1 MAINRPAIVY
11 MSPSFPASVHDINI
25 FRGGKANED
34 EEEWDKDSL
43 YFLMEKLGEGKKGV
57 GDSGFAGEPD
67 KIITTKDY
75 HSKDLK
81 EFIARVKN
89 RQESLHIRLKAFNL
103 LGNRFRHG
111 NSTKNKMELHGIC
124 TAAITVIVQYDFE
137 TGRPPFQVR

>member
-11 MSPSFPASVHDINI
+11 MSPPFPASVHDINI
-25 FRGGKANED
+25 FRGGKADED

-75 HSKDLK
+75 H
-81 EFIARVKN
+81 
-89 RQESLHIRLKAFNL
+89 
-103 LGNRFRHG
+103 
-111 NSTKNKMELHGIC
+111 
-124 TAAITVIVQYDFE
+124 
-137 TGRPPFQVR
+137 